1 LRQFCSAPTPLP
13 SAASCLQAA
22 SWVLVMMMLLL
33 VVGCAL
39 KRFLGLNKIGHLTD
53 VLP

>member
-1 LRQFCSAPTPLP
+1 
-13 SAASCLQAA
+13 
-22 SWVLVMMMLLL
+22 VMMMLLL

-39 KRFLGLNKIGHLTD
+39 KRFVGLGNIGHRTD

>member
-1 LRQFCSAPTPLP
+1 
-13 SAASCLQAA
+13 
-22 SWVLVMMMLLL
+22 MMMLLL

-39 KRFLGLNKIGHLTD
+39 KRFVGLGNIGRRTD